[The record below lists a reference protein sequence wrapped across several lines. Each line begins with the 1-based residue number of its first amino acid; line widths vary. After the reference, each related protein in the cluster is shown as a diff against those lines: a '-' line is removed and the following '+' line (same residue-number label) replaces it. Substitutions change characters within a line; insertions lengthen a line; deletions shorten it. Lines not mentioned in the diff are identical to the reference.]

1 MHSSPWRQC
10 GVLFFLVVALLPAD
24 VRATNR
30 VATVSAYGRS
40 IIMTPTR
47 ATVPGV
53 SHESVRFATFD
64 GTNTFPLH
72 TGNSERFTYNGEV
85 RLRSSGVYETD
96 YLLLSDKYYRE
107 YGTLTFTMPTAD
119 SDTNGVPDFL
129 QGEKAVNTGLTGS
142 GAIHS
147 TVLPVTTNT
156 ISVTNGVF
164 NRAENDLRGDF
175 SLSMITG
182 SRTVAASGKW
192 VIWQMSGTATY
203 ERDTRNTLSLS
214 LQLTNGDGFSLS
226 YTGSSTFVVSNANQ
240 LVLQAMTLRRSDGN
254 PITLA
259 AMTLARSGRRY
270 SGVATLSDGTLG
282 TPWADFN
289 TFNLNITDDHDADT
303 NGIPDLTDISEAP
316 DTKAPKVAFTV
327 PGANA
332 KVTNAVLTVYGMAS
346 DEVGLKRVEVQYG
359 TNDFKPAVGSNFWSA
374 QINLEIGTNAVF
386 ARAVDYRG
394 HTSVVAR
401 RDFIRLPISQLL
413 LLATP
418 GGTVTPNLNQ
428 SVLIVG
434 QRYTLTAKP
443 ASKFLFAGW
452 TGGVATNTPKL
463 TFTMV
468 SNLVLQANFVT
479 NDFLGVKGTYQGLFD
494 DTNAPAHET
503 AGFFKA
509 TVSDKGG
516 YSGSL
521 KQGTKSYS
529 FSGHFEL
536 DGKSTNWIKF
546 QKTNTLVAVLC
557 LDLTNGLNAITGTL
571 TGSNLNARVLAT
583 RPIYKSGVSNAPFA
597 GRYTMNFAGTPDP
610 AHPPGFGVLTV
621 VADSAGTTTTSG
633 TLGDGTKISQTIPA
647 SHDGL
652 VPYYQSL
659 SSGRGSIFG
668 WLRFTND
675 APDTLAGSLLWTKPS
690 APTDKLY
697 PNGFTNSTTAFG
709 STYSSALLATSIS
722 NAMIIEA
729 QITGLTAGTITN
741 TLTMTAKNTFTSTN
755 GLMLKLD
762 LKTGLWTGTFPEP
775 TTGKALP
782 VNVTLLQE
790 RGSGGGYT
798 LGTNVS
804 AAVSLLLQERQ
815 GNGFNLNPLR
825 ARPDYR

>member
-1 MHSSPWRQC
+1 M
-10 GVLFFLVVALLPAD
+10 
-24 VRATNR
+24 
-30 VATVSAYGRS
+30 
-40 IIMTPTR
+40 
-47 ATVPGV
+47 
-53 SHESVRFATFD
+53 
-64 GTNTFPLH
+64 
-72 TGNSERFTYNGEV
+72 
-85 RLRSSGVYETD
+85 
-96 YLLLSDKYYRE
+96 
-107 YGTLTFTMPTAD
+107 
-119 SDTNGVPDFL
+119 
-129 QGEKAVNTGLTGS
+129 
-142 GAIHS
+142 
-147 TVLPVTTNT
+147 
-156 ISVTNGVF
+156 
-164 NRAENDLRGDF
+164 
-175 SLSMITG
+175 
-182 SRTVAASGKW
+182 
-192 VIWQMSGTATY
+192 
-203 ERDTRNTLSLS
+203 
-214 LQLTNGDGFSLS
+214 
-226 YTGSSTFVVSNANQ
+226 
-240 LVLQAMTLRRSDGN
+240 
-254 PITLA
+254 
-259 AMTLARSGRRY
+259 
-270 SGVATLSDGTLG
+270 
-282 TPWADFN
+282 
-289 TFNLNITDDHDADT
+289 
-303 NGIPDLTDISEAP
+303 
-316 DTKAPKVAFTV
+316 
-327 PGANA
+327 
-332 KVTNAVLTVYGMAS
+332 
-346 DEVGLKRVEVQYG
+346 
-359 TNDFKPAVGSNFWSA
+359 
-374 QINLEIGTNAVF
+374 
-386 ARAVDYRG
+386 
-394 HTSVVAR
+394 
-401 RDFIRLPISQLL
+401 
-413 LLATP
+413 
-418 GGTVTPNLNQ
+418 
-428 SVLIVG
+428 
-434 QRYTLTAKP
+434 
-443 ASKFLFAGW
+443 
-452 TGGVATNTPKL
+452 
-463 TFTMV
+463 
-468 SNLVLQANFVT
+468 
-479 NDFLGVKGTYQGLFD
+479 KGTYQGLFD

-536 DGKSTNWIKF
+536 DGKSTNRIKF

-621 VADSAGTTTTSG
+621 VADSAGTTTTAG
-633 TLGDGTKISQTIPA
+633 KLGDGTKTSQKIPA
-647 SHDGL
+647 SQDGL

-659 SSGRGSIFG
+659 SGGRGSIYG
-668 WLRFTND
+668 WLRFTNG
-675 APDTLAGSLLWTKPS
+675 APDALAGSLLWTKPS
-690 APTDKLY
+690 ASTDKLY